1 MTRSLNNQGT
11 ATDVLI
17 AGKVY
22 SLKGADQEH
31 LQKVAA
37 FLNRKIV
44 EVRNIQ
50 GYKKLDPEYKE
61 LLMDL
66 NLADEYFKV
75 SDELAKLKE
84 EMDAKENELY
94 AARHELVSLK
104 LKLENALRQQ
114 NVLEKRSEE
123 WKNRY
128 EELKGDGFRE
138 NGQESEEEDI
148 QEN

>member
-1 MTRSLNNQGT
+1 MTRALKNTNA

-22 SLKGADQEH
+22 SLKGADAEH
-31 LQKVAA
+31 LQRVAA
-37 FLNRKIV
+37 LLNRKII
-44 EVRNIQ
+44 EVRNTA
-50 GYKKLDPEYKE
+50 GYKNLDSEYKE
-61 LLMDL
+61 LLMNI

-75 SDELAKLKE
+75 LDELDGFKE
-84 EMDAKENELY
+84 DLDAKESELY

-114 NVLEKRSEE
+114 NVLEKRAEE

-128 EELKGDGFRE
+128 EELKGEG
-138 NGQESEEEDI
+138 GQKD
-148 QEN
+148 

>member
-1 MTRSLNNQGT
+1 MTKKNDNKGT

-22 SLKGADQEH
+22 TLRGAEPEH
-31 LQKVAA
+31 LQRVAA
-37 FLNRKIV
+37 LLNQKTL
-44 EVRNIQ
+44 EVKNAQ
-50 GYKKLDPEYKE
+50 GYKNLDPEYKE
-61 LLMDL
+61 LLMNI
-66 NLADEYFKV
+66 NLADEYFRAC
-75 SDELAKLKE
+75 DELTALRE
-84 EMDAKENELY
+84 DMDARENELY

-114 NVLEKRSEE
+114 NVLEKRAEE

-128 EELKGDGFRE
+128 EELKG
-138 NGQESEEEDI
+138 EST

>member
-1 MTRSLNNQGT
+1 MTKKNDNKGT

-22 SLKGADQEH
+22 TLRGAEPEH
-31 LQKVAA
+31 LQRVAA
-37 FLNRKIV
+37 LLNQKTL
-44 EVRNIQ
+44 EVKNAQ
-50 GYKKLDPEYKE
+50 GYKNLDPEYKE
-61 LLMDL
+61 LLMNI
-66 NLADEYFKV
+66 NLADEYFRAC
-75 SDELAKLKE
+75 DELTALRE
-84 EMDAKENELY
+84 DMDARENELY

-114 NVLEKRSEE
+114 NVLEKRTEE

-128 EELKGDGFRE
+128 EELKG
-138 NGQESEEEDI
+138 EST